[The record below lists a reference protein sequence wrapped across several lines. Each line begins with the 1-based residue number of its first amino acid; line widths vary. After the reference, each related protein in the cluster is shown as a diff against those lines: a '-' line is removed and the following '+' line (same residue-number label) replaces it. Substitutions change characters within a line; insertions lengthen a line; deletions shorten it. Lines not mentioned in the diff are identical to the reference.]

1 MKHQRMQRTT
11 DDFITLL
18 EPHYNS
24 AVQYCRALFINRK
37 DAEDGFQDAIIRAI
51 QHFRSLRDD
60 SKFRSWFFTIVTRTF
75 YSSRRKQAGIFKLF
89 TPLQENHQA
98 FPEVY
103 NEDHLEERERIML
116 AALDTIGEKERT
128 AILLFEIG
136 GLSLQEIRTVQKEKS
151 ISAVK
156 SRLTRTRLKLRNT
169 ILEME
174 KQNQEEGGNYDI
186 KTCISGK

>member
-1 MKHQRMQRTT
+1 MQRTA
-11 DDFITLL
+11 DEFIALL

-37 DAEDGFQDAIIRAI
+37 DAEDGLQDAIISAI
-51 QHFRSLRDD
+51 QHFRALRDD

-75 YSSRRKQAGIFKLF
+75 YSSRRKQAGTYKLF

-103 NEDHLEERERIML
+103 NEDHLEEREKIML
-116 AALDTIGEKERT
+116 AALDTISEKERT

-136 GLSLQEIRTVQKEKS
+136 GLSLQEIRIVQQEKS